1 MYRTTDASVIV
12 AQDVT
17 KWYGALKA
25 VDGLSFEVKPG
36 TCFGLL
42 GPNGAGKS
50 TMMKMIYGKV
60 RRNLEMGGILTV
72 FGYDPNHDAL
82 SIKALTGLVPQ
93 EDILDSELDVLTNML
108 LYTKFYGLAKK
119 TALTRIRSLLE
130 FMELDGK
137 AHARIRE
144 LSGGMKRRLVLAR
157 SLLNEPRL
165 LILDEP
171 TNGLDP
177 QVRHLIWDRLHQLRA
192 SGTTILLSTH
202 YMDEAYQLC
211 DELIIMDKGKA
222 ILRGNPRELVG
233 NTIER
238 YALQVFN
245 LQVFGLQ
252 VFSTSAPN
260 TIRKETIGK
269 KVRIEEAGGMIYI
282 YADDIR
288 DLEGIAGLLTSRDY
302 VLRQTNLEDLFLRA
316 TGKGLNDEQ

>member
-1 MYRTTDASVIV
+1 MHTTTDASVIV
-12 AQDVT
+12 AQGVT
-17 KWYGALKA
+17 KWYDDLRA
-25 VDGLSFEVKPG
+25 VDDFTFEVKPG

-60 RRNLEMGGILTV
+60 RRNRENGGALSV
-72 FGYDPNHDAL
+72 FGYDPNHDVL

-93 EDILDSELDVLTNML
+93 EDILDSELDVLANMF
-108 LYTKFYGLAKK
+108 LYTKFYGIAKK
-119 TALTRIRSLLE
+119 TALARIQSLLE
-130 FMELDGK
+130 FMELEGK
-137 AHARIRE
+137 SRARIRE
-144 LSGGMKRRLVLAR
+144 LSGGMKRRLVIAR
-157 SLLNEPRL
+157 SLLNEPKL

-192 SGTTILLSTH
+192 NGTTILLSTH

-233 NTIER
+233 STIER
-238 YALQVFN
+238 YALQVF
-245 LQVFGLQ
+245 
-252 VFSTSAPN
+252 STSEPE
-260 TIRKETIGK
+260 TIRREAGK
-269 KVRIEEAGGMIYI
+269 MEAAGRKVRVEEAGGMVFVYGDAIH
-282 YADDIR
+282 
-288 DLEGIAGLLTSRDY
+288 DLEELAGLLTSRDY